1 MVTADL
7 GMRCMYAYTAHMRA
21 NPFPREGR
29 PSRCLFGKT
38 IGQCMTMVLG
48 NTTVREVA
56 IVVGNSK
63 N

>member
-7 GMRCMYAYTAHMRA
+7 GMRYAHNPAHMRA

-48 NTTVREVA
+48 NTTVREV
-56 IVVGNSK
+56 VGNSK